1 MQKSIEKNIA
11 LCKTTL
17 DKYISIV
24 LYSIRDLKV
33 LKIHTMH
40 IQIWG
45 ILKTAQIQS
54 RRIQGLT
61 IHATTYLCQYAFF
74 LDRIKY
80 TTNDCIK
87 LSFAP
92 SKVMNIK
99 RKTERD
105 ILSLFF
111 G

>member
-1 MQKSIEKNIA
+1 M
-11 LCKTTL
+11 LL
-17 DKYISIV
+17 D
-24 LYSIRDLKV
+24 
-33 LKIHTMH
+33 
-40 IQIWG
+40 
-45 ILKTAQIQS
+45 
-54 RRIQGLT
+54 
-61 IHATTYLCQYAFF
+61 TYVNMLF

>member
-1 MQKSIEKNIA
+1 
-11 LCKTTL
+11 
-17 DKYISIV
+17 
-24 LYSIRDLKV
+24 
-33 LKIHTMH
+33 MH

-45 ILKTAQIQS
+45 YFLKPHKYKAA
-54 RRIQGLT
+54 GYKDLLYMLL
-61 IHATTYLCQYAFF
+61 HTYVNMPF

-80 TTNDCIK
+80 TTNECIK